1 MAGPIDTQVT
11 LGGSGGSSAAYP
23 QITAPSNSD
32 TPRAAAAFSI
42 TYNTDPAGL
51 GSVVSIDS
59 ITWTAVDHAG
69 NDVSSQ
75 IDNDTA
81 ASTTIDETTAR
92 AGGLWSATAVAVVG
106 GVTQPAVTIT
116 WRVGT
121 TSGLIKEDISDTNR
135 WTYEEGTATVLT
147 AYDSTGMTFASIRA
161 DTMNR
166 ATLFRPWEDLP
177 VPCTAVMIFECT
189 NPNQN
194 LDRAFGLALAGNGT
208 RTGSRGITI
217 WESGAAEQMTYQ
229 TTGGGLSAT
238 GSNVRKLVATISVDA
253 TDDVTYHVVAYDGSD
268 NDVGELQSGFTLTDV
283 QMCVMAGNYNS
294 SAGTAGTMNYACY
307 TAVYPT
313 P

>member
-1 MAGPIDTQVT
+1 MAGPIDIQVA
-11 LGGSGGSSAAYP
+11 LGGGSSSSAAYP
-23 QITAPSNSD
+23 QVTVPANSD
-32 TPRAAAAFSI
+32 TPRAAAAFSL

-75 IDNDTA
+75 IDDDTA
-81 ASTTIDETTAR
+81 TSTTIDETTAR

-106 GVTQPAVTIT
+106 GVAQPAVTIT

-121 TSGLIKEDISDTNR
+121 TDGLIKEDISDTNR
-135 WTYEEGTATVLT
+135 WTYDEGTATVLT
-147 AYDSTGMTFASIRA
+147 AYDSTGMTFNNVRS

-177 VPCTAVMIFECT
+177 VPCTAVMVFECT

-194 LDRAFGLALAGNGT
+194 LNKGFGLALAGNGT
-208 RTGSRGITI
+208 RTNSRGIII
-217 WESGAAEQMTYQ
+217 WEATGAENMGFQ
-229 TTGGGLSAT
+229 TTAGGISTT
-238 GSNVRKLVATISVDA
+238 GTNVRKLVVTLSVDS
-253 TDDVTYHVVAYDGSD
+253 TDDLTYHVVAYNGSD
-268 NDVGELQSGFTLTDV
+268 EDQGEYQSGFTLTNA
-283 QMCVMAGNYNS
+283 QMCVMAGAHTS
-294 SAGTAGTMNYACY
+294 SSGTAGTMNYACY